1 MKIIR
6 VTKEFERAGA
16 YYVRIHAMARKHKIP
31 LDAEIDAKDG
41 ENCNYILAL
50 DDIYPVATCRW
61 FKIDEKNSRNR
72 AGRRPPGIQ
81 GPASWAKSRCRGRKM
96 DARTGNPEIRHF
108 QPCRGRGLLQK
119 AGIRGQ
125 RERARAQRHVPVYLY
140 GKNPLNF
147 PFFNNFLL
155 LHIGTFINNSYSQLF
170 VF

>member
-31 LDAEIDAKDG
+31 LEAEIDAKDG

-61 FKIDEKNSRNR
+61 FKIDEKT
-72 AGRRPPGIQ
+72 AEIGRVVVLPEYR
-81 GPASWAKSRCRGRKM
+81 AKSRCRGRKM

-108 QPCRGRGLLQK
+108 
-119 AGIRGQ
+119 
-125 RERARAQRHVPVYLY
+125 
-140 GKNPLNF
+140 
-147 PFFNNFLL
+147 
-155 LHIGTFINNSYSQLF
+155 
-170 VF
+170 